1 MGPMLNQPQ
10 VSDTLAPRDLVHQLG
25 GPSAIAT
32 RLGISAQAVSN
43 WYSAGIPKAHHLRLW
58 QMAQAAGLDWRPPG
72 TDGITLAPA
81 APAPTAAA
89 A

>member
-1 MGPMLNQPQ
+1 MSAS
-10 VSDTLAPRDLVHQLG
+10 SDSDRTVRDLIRQLG
-25 GPSAIAT
+25 GPA
-32 RLGISAQAVSN
+32 AVARVFGVTTEAVCN
-43 WYSAGIPKAHHLRLW
+43 WQMRGAVPKAHHLRLW